1 MRSRQSKSLPIAYNF
16 VEKNV
21 SIIVVINIL
30 INFYRRQIF
39 SMRLFLK
46 VMLRGAAAVFMA
58 ASLFAC
64 SPAVLLNSLVP
75 TEEMTATRNI
85 AYGALNRQQLD
96 VYAPTSTQ
104 STSAKRPVV
113 VFFYGGS
120 WDSGSKDSYLFVAE
134 ALTSKGFIAVIPD
147 YRIYPEVIYPEF
159 LNDGASAFQWT
170 KDNIEKYGGDVN
182 NIFVAGHSAG
192 AHIAAMLAFDQTW
205 LAAQKLSTT
214 SIRGFIG
221 LAGPYD
227 FLPLTSARL
236 KEIFPSTEIQAL
248 SQPIRY
254 ARGNAPPALL
264 LAGDADTIVGLKNTR
279 NFSARIR
286 ELNGRVKEKY
296 YAGVGHVKIVTALA
310 APFRDGQTVLDD
322 IAEFVR
328 AESAPGVGIANV
340 PTAAAGR

>member
-1 MRSRQSKSLPIAYNF
+1 MKH
-16 VEKNV
+16 
-21 SIIVVINIL
+21 
-30 INFYRRQIF
+30 
-39 SMRLFLK
+39 LFG
-46 VMLRGAAAVFMA
+46 MGC
-58 ASLFAC
+58 ASLIAALLATLLAAC
-64 SPAVLLNSLVP
+64 SPARILNSLVP
-75 TEEMTATRNI
+75 TDSMTATRNI
-85 AYGALNRQQLD
+85 AYGTHNRQQLD
-96 VYAPTSTQ
+96 VYVPVTASNISTP
-104 STSAKRPVV
+104 AKRPVV

-120 WDSGSKDSYLFVAE
+120 WDSGSKDAYLFVAE

-159 LNDGASAFQWT
+159 LNDGAKAFQWT
-170 KDNIEKYGGDVN
+170 KDNIEKYGGDVS

-205 LAAQKLSTT
+205 LATRKLSTT

-254 ARGNAPPALL
+254 ARSNAPPTLL
-264 LAGDADTIVGLKNTR
+264 LAGDADKIVALKNTR

-310 APFRDGQTVLDD
+310 APFRDGQTVLED

-328 AESAPGVGIANV
+328 AESVPGVSIASI

>member
-1 MRSRQSKSLPIAYNF
+1 MQLFISFSNSFERIFFMKRFFAMACA
-16 VEKNV
+16 
-21 SIIVVINIL
+21 IIV
-30 INFYRRQIF
+30 
-39 SMRLFLK
+39 
-46 VMLRGAAAVFMA
+46 
-58 ASLFAC
+58 ASLLAAC
-64 SPAVLLNSLVP
+64 SPARILNSLVP
-75 TEEMTATRNI
+75 TDGMTATRNI

-96 VYAPTSTQ
+96 VYVPAIMAAP
-104 STSAKRPVV
+104 AKRPVI

-147 YRIYPEVIYPEF
+147 YRVYPEVIYPEF

-205 LAAQKLSTT
+205 LATQKLSTT

-236 KEIFPSTEIQAL
+236 KEIFPSNEIQVL

-254 ARGNAPPALL
+254 ARGNGPSALL
-264 LAGDADTIVGLKNTR
+264 LAGDADTVVALKNTR

-296 YAGVGHVKIVTALA
+296 YVGMGHVKIVTALA

-328 AESAPGVGIANV
+328 AESARNTTVANV
-340 PTAAAGR
+340 AESRR